1 MCDLALYVL
10 MAVMG
15 IYALA
20 KNEIALTRTKV
31 VSGVPARIIGVLLI
45 VPLPLAIAGFVVYVV
60 FIADI
65 DSVTQGNPLG
75 ASFLVTLVVLF
86 FCVGTSLIIAFA
98 TARPRHMGRRKK
110 VIDTADQRPVE
121 RSNAE
126 RGREIDSDSPPD
138 ERIIA
143 KPH

>member
-45 VPLPLAIAGFVVYVV
+45 VPLPLAIAGFVIYVV
-60 FIADI
+60 FIADK
-65 DSVTQGNPLG
+65 DSLAQGNPLG

-98 TARPRHMGRRKK
+98 TSQPKQLRRRNQ
-110 VIDTADQRPVE
+110 VIDTDDQRPVE
-121 RSNAE
+121 RSNADRE
-126 RGREIDSDSPPD
+126 REVDSGFPPD
-138 ERIIA
+138 DRIIE
-143 KPH
+143 KP